1 MNRYFRSAV
10 TVRLTHRALLGK
22 ALLKSPREIVGAVV
36 FSRNALAASAG
47 NGFHVKLPVQNLS
60 FTGVF
65 FMIDA
70 VVMQELREQYHDL
83 TQRVAELRRFL

>member
-10 TVRLTHRALLGK
+10 AVRLTHRALLGK
-22 ALLKSPREIVGAVV
+22 APTNAPREIVGAVV
-36 FSRNALAASAG
+36 FLRNALAASAG
-47 NGFHVKLPVQNLS
+47 KGFHVKLLAQNLS

-70 VVMQELREQYHDL
+70 VVMQELRDQYHDL